1 MIRAGIVGITGYGG
15 RELLRLLL
23 PHPGVEIV
31 AAVSSSAVGQRV
43 DAVLPQF
50 RSLIDLEFVA
60 FDAPML
66 AASCDVVFV
75 GVPGAESMTMVRT
88 LRDAGARVIDIGPDF
103 RLQDTALFK
112 QYYKHD
118 HTAPE
123 LLPEAVYGHVP
134 MNRAQLAGAQLV
146 AVPGCYPISIVTPL
160 RPLLDAPL
168 DPASIVVNS
177 VSGISGAGRTPSE
190 AFHFPEMNENFK
202 AYKVGVHQHIPEI
215 EQALDRRWNVQYTP
229 HVTSMTRG
237 IHSTIVARMTSDFDP
252 APYFECYMD
261 EPFIRV
267 LGEGVLPEVKYVK
280 GSNFIDFG
288 WVRDRRTGNLLL
300 LCAIDNLV
308 GGTAGMAVQCMNI
321 MFGQKETTGLLAGG
335 FAP

>member
-1 MIRAGIVGITGYGG
+1 MIRAGIVGVTGYGG

-23 PHPGVEIV
+23 PHGGVEIV

-50 RSLIDLEFVA
+50 RSLIDLEFTA
-60 FDAPML
+60 FDAPAL
-66 AASCDVVFV
+66 AAACDVVFV
-75 GVPGAESMTMVRT
+75 GVPGAESMMMVKA
-88 LRDAGARVIDIGPDF
+88 LREAGARVIDIGPDF
-103 RLQDTALFK
+103 RLKDTALFK

-123 LLPEAVYGHVP
+123 LLSEAVYGHVP
-134 MNRAQLAGAQLV
+134 MSRAQLPGAQLV

-168 DPASIVVNS
+168 AADSVVINA

-190 AFHFPEMNENFK
+190 AFHFPEMNENMK

-215 EQALDRRWNVQYTP
+215 EQALDNRWVVQYTP
-229 HVTSMTRG
+229 HVAPMTRG
-237 IHSTIVARMTSDFDP
+237 IHTTIVVRPEADFDP
-252 APYFECYMD
+252 ADYYGCYD
-261 EPFIRV
+261 SEPFVRV
-267 LGEGVLPEVKYVK
+267 LGEGVLPEVKYVR

-288 WVRDRRTGNLLL
+288 WVKDRRTGNLLI

-321 MFGQKETTGLLAGG
+321 MFGLDETTGLRAGG
-335 FAP
+335 LAP

>member
-1 MIRAGIVGITGYGG
+1 MIRVGIVGVTGYGG

-31 AAVSSSAVGQRV
+31 AAVSSSAVGERV

-50 RSLIDLEFVA
+50 RALIDLSFVA
-60 FDAPML
+60 FDAAAL
-66 AASCDVVFV
+66 AEACDVVFV
-75 GVPGAESMTMVRT
+75 GVPGAESMAIVKA
-88 LRDAGARVIDIGPDF
+88 LRDAGVRVIDIGPDF
-103 RLQDTALFK
+103 RLKDTALFK

-118 HTAPE
+118 HAAPA
-123 LLPEAVYGHVP
+123 LLDESVYGHVP
-134 MNRAQLAGAQLV
+134 MSRAQLPGAQLV

-160 RPLLDAPL
+160 RPLLDAPI
-168 DPASIVVNS
+168 DPNSIVINA
-177 VSGISGAGRTPSE
+177 VSGISGAGRTPSD

-215 EQALDRRWNVQYTP
+215 EQALENRWMVQYTP
-229 HVTSMTRG
+229 HVTSITRG
-237 IHSTIVARMTSDFDP
+237 IHTTIVLRPESDFDP
-252 APYFECYMD
+252 TQYYACYEK
-261 EPFIRV
+261 EPFVRV

-288 WVRDRRTGNLLL
+288 WVRDSRTGNLLL
-300 LCAIDNLV
+300 MCAIDNLM

-321 MFGQKETTGLLAGG
+321 MFGQPETTGLLAGG

>member
-1 MIRAGIVGITGYGG
+1 MIRVGIVGLTGYGG
-15 RELLRLLL
+15 RELFRLLL
-23 PHPGVEIV
+23 PHPEVEVV
-31 AAVSSSAVGQRV
+31 AAVSSSAAGQRV

-50 RSLIDLEFVA
+50 RALTDLIFTS
-60 FDAPML
+60 FDPGAL
-66 AASCDVVFV
+66 AETCDVVFV
-75 GVPGAESMTMVRT
+75 GVPGAESTTIVKE
-88 LRDAGARVIDIGPDF
+88 LRAAGVRVIDIGPDF
-103 RLQDTALFK
+103 RLRDTALFK

-118 HTAPE
+118 HGAPE
-123 LLPEAVYGHVP
+123 LLAEAVYGHVP
-134 MNRAQLAGAQLV
+134 MTRDALPEATLV

-160 RPLLDAPL
+160 RPLLGAPIV
-168 DPASIVVNS
+168 ASSIVVNS

-215 EQALDRRWNVQYTP
+215 EQALDHRWKLQYTP

-237 IHSTIVARMTSDFDP
+237 IHTTIVLRPETDFDP
-252 APYFECYMD
+252 APYYACYD
-261 EPFIRV
+261 KEPFIRV

-288 WVRDRRTGNLLL
+288 WVRDGRTGNLLL

-321 MFGQKETTGLLAGG
+321 MFGMEETTGLRAGG
-335 FAP
+335 LAP